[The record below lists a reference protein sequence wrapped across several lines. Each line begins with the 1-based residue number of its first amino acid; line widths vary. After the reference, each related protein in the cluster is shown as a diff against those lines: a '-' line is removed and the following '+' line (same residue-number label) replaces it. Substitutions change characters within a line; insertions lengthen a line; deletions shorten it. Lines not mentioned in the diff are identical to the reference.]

1 MKITF
6 SALAILGCAFTSQAE
21 QLKQEPPKNI
31 LKIEDFLPEKKHWSL
46 SYGASILNSSG
57 DGNYPAVH
65 ITHVGPGQYIVDRTT
80 RSYEK
85 ESNGVSGY
93 FSVMYGITDRVSL
106 TTSLNG
112 QWLNTR
118 YYSNDNTHSKKDAF
132 EFNGLGVGLSY
143 QLYSL
148 SDFTVL
154 YGGGN
159 INYGAV
165 QSVIL
170 GASLNWI
177 YDPLVLNLSLGYL
190 DGISK
195 EKFSNDYVA
204 YVTTAKVIF
213 AINPEINLNWGFSKD
228 FTNSYSQYGNKKRW
242 RGMTSMLAGT
252 SINILEDLT
261 GSINVKGGV
270 GNNKNSV
277 ISLGL
282 NYKM

>member
-1 MKITF
+1 MKITLL
-6 SALAILGCAFTSQAE
+6 ALAILGCAFTSQAKP
-21 QLKQEPPKNI
+21 LKKGSQKNI
-31 LKIEDFLPEKKHWSL
+31 LKIEDFLPDKKSWSF
-46 SYGASILNSSG
+46 SSGVNILNSG
-57 DGNYPAVH
+57 GEGNYPAVY
-65 ITHVGPGQYIVDRTT
+65 ISQIAPGQYIVDRTT

-85 ESNGVSGY
+85 ENNGVSGY
-93 FSVMYGITDRVSL
+93 LSGMYGITDRISL
-106 TTSLNG
+106 AATLNG

-118 YYSNDNTHSKKDAF
+118 YYNSDNTHSKKDNLK
-132 EFNGLGVGLSY
+132 FNGLGVGLSY

-154 YGGGN
+154 YGGLN
-159 INYGAV
+159 INEGEV
-165 QSVIL
+165 KSFVI
-170 GASLNWI
+170 GSSFNWI
-177 YDPLVLNLSLGYL
+177 YDPLVLNLSPGYL

-213 AINPEINLNWGFSKD
+213 AINPEVNLSWGFSKD

-242 RGMTSMLAGT
+242 RSTTSLLAGT
-252 SINILEDLT
+252 SINLLEDLT

-277 ISLGL
+277 ISLGI